1 MKYLI
6 LLIVAAMSIS
16 CRNKNQCEKN
26 DIVEK
31 GYIKVIDGYYAFHD
45 TIVIKGVPHEFIVS
59 RVYGGFTLIH
69 SPECSCTKTKND

>member
-6 LLIVAAMSIS
+6 ILIVAAMSIS
-16 CRNKNQCEKN
+16 CLNYNQSN
-26 DIVEK
+26 DIAEN

-59 RVYGGFTLIH
+59 RVYKGFTLIH
-69 SPECSCTKTKND
+69 SPECPCMKTKND